1 MDSEI
6 CIIIESVSD
15 IITAREQGR
24 TIGKELGFS
33 FTDLTIIAT
42 VISEVARNILVFA
55 KEGEIILGMTRQ
67 GGRHGIVIIARDRGP
82 GIPDIPLAMQDGYS
96 TRKGLGLGLP
106 GVRRLMDEFEIISE
120 VGKGTTVTMKKWVY
134 QT

>member
-1 MDSEI
+1 MENEI
-6 CIIIESVSD
+6 CITIESVSD

-24 TIGKELGFS
+24 NIGKGLGFS
-33 FTDLTIIAT
+33 STDLTIIAT
-42 VISEVARNILVFA
+42 VISEVARNIIVFA
-55 KEGEIILGMTRQ
+55 KEGEIVLGTAKQ
-67 GGRHGIVIIARDRGP
+67 GGRHGIVIIARDLGP

-106 GVRRLMDEFEIISE
+106 GVRRLMDEFELMSD

-134 QT
+134 Q